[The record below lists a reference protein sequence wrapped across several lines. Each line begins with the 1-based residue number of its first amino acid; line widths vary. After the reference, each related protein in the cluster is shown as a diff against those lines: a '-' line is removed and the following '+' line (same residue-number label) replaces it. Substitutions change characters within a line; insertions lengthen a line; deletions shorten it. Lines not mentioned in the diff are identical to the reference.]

1 MAPGVS
7 AASDELP
14 RSRTP
19 CIISENGLESKL
31 QSKLNL
37 PRRRPWV
44 ARRNAARV
52 GVRARSAEQHAV
64 REEKILMVEN
74 VKELGPEL
82 QPDLFRKLGVL
93 GERDIGIEET
103 GAPQ

>member
-1 MAPGVS
+1 MNMRPSLS
-7 AASDELP
+7 A
-14 RSRTP
+14 
-19 CIISENGLESKL
+19 LEIKL

-44 ARRNAARV
+44 ARSDAIRV
-52 GVRARSAEQHAV
+52 AVRARSVEDHAV

-82 QPDLFRKLGVL
+82 QAEQFRKLVVL